1 MALRVNTFKSVTDFT
16 EYYRNGVTLQCGEL
30 KYWLNRKGF
39 TQKYVAE
46 RLGMSKRELC
56 QKLFNRHR
64 FSETEITMLIK
75 ILGAKAAISI
85 IWFPTLQEK
94 KKVKK
99 YVWEGQMSNKNNTDF
114 VNSFETSAEKKARR
128 IQEQEC
134 EYFGYGK
141 SFEQLI
147 FNTNELPSRKFY
159 RSKNNG

>member
-16 EYYRNGVTLQCGEL
+16 EYYRNGVTLQCREL

-75 ILGAKAAISI
+75 YLEQKRQYQLYG
-85 IWFPTLQEK
+85 FRPCK
-94 KKVKK
+94 KRKK
-99 YVWEGQMSNKNNTDF
+99 
-114 VNSFETSAEKKARR
+114 
-128 IQEQEC
+128 
-134 EYFGYGK
+134 
-141 SFEQLI
+141 
-147 FNTNELPSRKFY
+147 
-159 RSKNNG
+159 